1 MRADFYLFNFFF
13 CHVREQYPFEE
24 LFFKNANRNFCGESV
39 MVITILNVLSFIKQV

>member
-24 LFFKNANRNFCGESV
+24 LFLKMRIGISV
-39 MVITILNVLSFIKQV
+39 VKVLWLLQY